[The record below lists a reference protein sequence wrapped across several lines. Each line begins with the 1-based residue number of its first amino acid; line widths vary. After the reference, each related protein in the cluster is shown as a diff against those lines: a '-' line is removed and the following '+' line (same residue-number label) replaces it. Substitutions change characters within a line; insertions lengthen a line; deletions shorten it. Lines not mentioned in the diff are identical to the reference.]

1 MNEVILSRH
10 PYGWRG
16 LKYHIAIKKEGGI
29 ESPPVWVA
37 WIEMPRINPRAS
49 AMARRHPYGWRG
61 LKYFSAPFPRLYR
74 IVATR
79 MGGVD

>member
-37 WIEMPRINPRAS
+37 WIEI
-49 AMARRHPYGWRG
+49 
-61 LKYFSAPFPRLYR
+61 
-74 IVATR
+74 
-79 MGGVD
+79 GGNES